1 MKTRKRAYSMTV
13 RAEKATA
20 TRQKILDSAV
30 QLYRQSAI
38 EDFTLDEIARRAGT
52 TVQTVLRAFE
62 SKENLLIAALDRFA
76 KGGEM
81 MRQTPPGDVAA
92 AVGAIFDIYETMG
105 DLLMQRLAD
114 ERRRPAM
121 KPALDAGRANHR
133 AWVEEVFA
141 PLIKRLGR
149 ASRPEALHA
158 LTAATDIY
166 VWQKLRR
173 DMGLDRKAAEAVV
186 RRMVLGVTVREEN
199 DGEDSVA
206 QLVGRRQPAA

>member
-1 MKTRKRAYSMTV
+1 MKMRKRAYSMTV

-114 ERRRPAM
+114 ERRWTAM

-133 AWVEEVFA
+133 RWVEHIFA
-141 PLIKRLGR
+141 PLVARRGKAAR
-149 ASRPEALHA
+149 AEMLDA

-173 DMGLDRKAAEAVV
+173 DMGLDRAAAEAVV
-186 RRMVLGVTVREEN
+186 RRMIFGAAMREKMN
-199 DGEDSVA
+199 GEDSVA

>member
-1 MKTRKRAYSMTV
+1 MKTRKRTYSMTV
-13 RAEKATA
+13 RAEKAAA

-30 QLYRQSAI
+30 RLYRQSAI

-52 TVQTVLRAFE
+52 TAQTVLRAFE
-62 SKENLLIAALDRFA
+62 SKENLLIAALDRSA

-81 MRQTPPGDVAA
+81 LRQTPPGDVEA

-121 KPALDAGRANHR
+121 KPALDAGRASHR
-133 AWVEEVFA
+133 RWVEQVFA
-141 PLIKRLGR
+141 PLVARRGK
-149 ASRPEALHA
+149 ASRAEMLDA
-158 LTAATDIY
+158 LTVATDVY

-173 DMGLDRKAAEAVV
+173 DMGLSRDAGEAVV
-186 RRMVLGVTVREEN
+186 RRIIFGAAMKEETN
-199 DGEDSVA
+199 GEDSLA
-206 QLVGRRQPAA
+206 QLVRRREPAA

>member
-13 RAEKATA
+13 RAEKAAA

-52 TVQTVLRAFE
+52 AVQTVLRAFE
-62 SKENLLIAALDRFA
+62 SKENLLIEALDRFA

-81 MRQTPPGDVAA
+81 LRQTPPGDVEA

-121 KPALDAGRANHR
+121 KPALDAGRASHR
-133 AWVEEVFA
+133 RWVEQVFA
-141 PLIKRLGR
+141 PLVARRGKAAR
-149 ASRPEALHA
+149 AEMLDA
-158 LTAATDIY
+158 LTVATDIY

-173 DMGLDRKAAEAVV
+173 DMGLSRDAAEAVV
-186 RRMVLGVTVREEN
+186 RRMIFGAAMREEMN
-199 DGEDSVA
+199 GENSVA

>member
-92 AVGAIFDIYETMG
+92 AVGAIFDLYESMG

-114 ERRRPAM
+114 ERRHPAI
-121 KPALDAGRANHR
+121 KPTLDRGRANHR
-133 AWVEEVFA
+133 RWVDDIFA
-141 PLIKRLGR
+141 PLVEGR
-149 ASRPEALHA
+149 RAAERAEILDALNV
-158 LTAATDIY
+158 ATDIF
-166 VWQKLRR
+166 VW
-173 DMGLDRKAAEAVV
+173 E
-186 RRMVLGVTVREEN
+186 
-199 DGEDSVA
+199 
-206 QLVGRRQPAA
+206 

>member
-114 ERRRPAM
+114 ERRWTAM

-133 AWVEEVFA
+133 RWVEHIFA
-141 PLIKRLGR
+141 PLVARRGKAAR
-149 ASRPEALHA
+149 AEMLDA

-173 DMGLDRKAAEAVV
+173 DMGLDRAAAEAVV
-186 RRMVLGVTVREEN
+186 RRMIFGAAMREKMN
-199 DGEDSVA
+199 GEDSMA

>member
-1 MKTRKRAYSMTV
+1 MKAAKRAYSMTR

-20 TRQKILDSAV
+20 TRNAILEAAA
-30 QLYRQSAI
+30 QLYCKRTI
-38 EDFTLDEIARRAGT
+38 EDFTLDEVARVAGT
-52 TVQTVLRAFE
+52 TVQTVLRAFQ
-62 SKENLLIAALDRFA
+62 SKENLLLAGLHRLAE
-76 KGGEM
+76 GGASL
-81 MRQTPPGDVAA
+81 RPTPPGDVAA
-92 AVGAIFDIYETMG
+92 AVGAIYDLYETMG

-133 AWVEEVFA
+133 AWVEDVFA

-173 DMGLDRKAAEAVV
+173 DMGLDRKAAAAVV
-186 RRMVLGVTVREEN
+186 RRMVVGVTVREEN
-199 DGEDSVA
+199 DGEDSLA